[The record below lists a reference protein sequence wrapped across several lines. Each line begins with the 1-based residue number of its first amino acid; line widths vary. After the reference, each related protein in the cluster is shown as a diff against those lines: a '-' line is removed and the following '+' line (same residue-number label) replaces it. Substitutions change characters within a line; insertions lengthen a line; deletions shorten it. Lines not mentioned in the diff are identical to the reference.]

1 MDENAAYT
9 DVLRIKK
16 KFRESLQLSCYFNDA
31 QVVQVERY
39 SDQVLKLKK
48 EAHNKWKPGIK
59 LRKKNLGSNECL
71 SYFFDGS
78 FFLFQFSQVENHLVT
93 NERTRPRSSALA
105 GPITF
110 TTITYNRI

>member
-59 LRKKNLGSNECL
+59 LRKKNLVYPSLEI
-71 SYFFDGS
+71 
-78 FFLFQFSQVENHLVT
+78 FFLEQRL
-93 NERTRPRSSALA
+93 
-105 GPITF
+105 GPIAKGVE
-110 TTITYNRI
+110 ILL